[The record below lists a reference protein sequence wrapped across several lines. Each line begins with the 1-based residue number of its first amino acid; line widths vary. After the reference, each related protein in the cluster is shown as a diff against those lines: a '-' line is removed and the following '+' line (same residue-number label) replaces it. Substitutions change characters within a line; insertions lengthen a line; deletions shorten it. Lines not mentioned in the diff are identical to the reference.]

1 MKVEAL
7 SDLGIQG
14 ILDGKLD
21 NISSLMRMVAPDCKR
36 MVLICRSFNIHFVF
50 CVYKY
55 LRFNFFWCRWHG
67 EYRNCSEMFTS
78 SKTDDGFC
86 CSFNTV
92 SLAEGFAK
100 LDDDDGDDDEDY
112 YEYYDGEDYYDYYSD
127 LDIAQVSQPS
137 FDTW

>member
-1 MKVEAL
+1 MF
-7 SDLGIQG
+7 Q
-14 ILDGKLD
+14 
-21 NISSLMRMVAPDCKR
+21 
-36 MVLICRSFNIHFVF
+36 VF
-50 CVYKY
+50 
-55 LRFNFFWCRWHG
+55 CRWHG

-100 LDDDDGDDDEDY
+100 LEDDDEDDDEVGDY
-112 YEYYDGEDYYDYYSD
+112 DEYYAGGDYYDYSDYYSD
-127 LDIAQVSQPS
+127 LNITQVSQPS

>member
-1 MKVEAL
+1 
-7 SDLGIQG
+7 
-14 ILDGKLD
+14 
-21 NISSLMRMVAPDCKR
+21 MVAPDCRR
-36 MVLICRSFNIHFVF
+36 MVLICRSFNNRFKYCVCKYFKFIFV
-50 CVYKY
+50 
-55 LRFNFFWCRWHG
+55 NCRWHG

-100 LDDDDGDDDEDY
+100 LEDDDEDDDENGVGDY
-112 YEYYDGEDYYDYYSD
+112 YEYYAGGDYNDYSDYYSD
-127 LDIAQVSQPS
+127 LNISQVSQPS